1 MSPNLPASPVIPLPV
16 LTGPEGVPDTFR
28 GPYSAA
34 GSSRRLM
41 LLMQYR
47 WSVGTS

>member
-1 MSPNLPASPVIPLPV
+1 MEVQPRLVHVALVGDVGRIGTELARGAHF
-16 LTGPEGVPDTFR
+16 GP
-28 GPYSAA
+28 